1 MALSKEEKQQMLE
14 EILQHREQIFEH
26 LRAIENLVKCIG
38 TGIDATRMQAYWLPS
53 IKGALGDDMYPN
65 TIMISMGDTIRDLE
79 DALRGQD
86 IEEVER
92 WTQKRASSMKRIEEK
107 QSS

>member
-26 LRAIENLVKCIG
+26 LDGIADLVKRLG

-53 IKGALGDDMYPN
+53 IKGALGDEMYPN
-65 TIMISMGDTIRDLE
+65 SIMISMGNTIQDLE
-79 DALRGQD
+79 DALRGED
-86 IEEVER
+86 IEEAEN
-92 WTQKRASSMKRIEEK
+92 EEK
-107 QSS
+107 LDSKEGIHYEKD